1 MIRREAGGGRLRL
14 NAVSGFK
21 SICLSL
27 CHAYEAEEESHSAVP
42 RFSEAVFSTSA
53 IAKKRWLSFSLG
65 LNERDL
71 VSKLKR

>member
-27 CHAYEAEEESHSAVP
+27 CHTYEAQERSLSAPP
-42 RFSEAVFSTSA
+42 RFSAAVFSTSA
-53 IAKKRWLSFSLG
+53 IAKKRWLSFFLG
-65 LNERDL
+65 LNMRDR